1 MRYLKRRRASAGG
14 GFFARLL
21 GRLVLLGGTPAR
33 LLRLGLLFL
42 AGELDHREHRGVA
55 AAMTELDHARV
66 AAAALFEA
74 RRDLVEEL
82 FYRLV
87 RLQRREGAAARG
99 EVALLAER
107 DHPVGDSA
115 QFLGLGVGGRDPLV
129 ADQRQH
135 HVLEQR
141 LAMRRGAIELAARV
155 EVTHLLLQTVT
166 PTRGVPALPTCGRA
180 RRAAADSPAASRA

>member
-1 MRYLKRRRASAGG
+1 MDGDRTKRGSDPHPKRGAVPSPAVRARVIRYLERRRGSRLAGG

-21 GRLVLLGGTPAR
+21 GRVVFLGGTPAR

-42 AGELDHREHRGVA
+42 AGEFDHREHRGVA

-87 RLQRREGAAARG
+87 
-99 EVALLAER
+99 
-107 DHPVGDSA
+107 
-115 QFLGLGVGGRDPLV
+115 
-129 ADQRQH
+129 
-135 HVLEQR
+135 
-141 LAMRRGAIELAARV
+141 
-155 EVTHLLLQTVT
+155 
-166 PTRGVPALPTCGRA
+166 
-180 RRAAADSPAASRA
+180 